1 MEGPRWRDLPEGT
14 CEEGSMWRDW
24 MRAQCGGTSVEGPR
38 WDRRDLDGW
47 IGRTCV
53 EGMDEGSM
61 WRDFCGGAQA
71 TELG

>member
-1 MEGPRWRDLPEGT
+1 
-14 CEEGSMWRDW
+14 MWRDW
-24 MRAQCGGTSVEGPR
+24 MRAQSGGTSVEGLR

>member
-1 MEGPRWRDLPEGT
+1 
-14 CEEGSMWRDW
+14 MWRDW
-24 MRAQCGGTSVEGPR
+24 MRAQSGGTSVEGLR

-61 WRDFCGGAQA
+61 WRDLCGGAQA